1 MFDGVWRVAGGRLG
15 DQSIDLPAAE
25 LRIAGATYVV
35 ESPAGR
41 DEGRWEVQPDSEPL
55 AVDLIGTGGPHA
67 GKRLRAIARVRG
79 DTLQLVYGA
88 GENAARPT
96 DFVARGGTAVLAVRY
111 RRVT

>member
-1 MFDGVWRVAGGRLG
+1 MFDGVWRVTGGRLG
-15 DQSIDLPAAE
+15 DQSIDLPASE
-25 LRIAGATYVV
+25 LRITGATYVV
-35 ESPAGR
+35 ETSVSR

-55 AVDLIGTGGPHA
+55 AVDLIGTDGPHS

-88 GENAARPT
+88 GENAPRPS
-96 DFVARGGTAVLAVRY
+96 DFVARGGAPVLAVRY